1 MQFRLTNEKESI
13 MKTLV
18 QLANEIENALAP
30 LDTKWFD
37 DSVAWFEK
45 RKQEAY
51 AWRQSDEAKAMCRNS
66 WAYYKKLWALAGG
79 KGNYKMTTD
88 EYMKKCEKVI
98 RARNEKIAY
107 KIRNAG
113 DFDAEII
120 EGELS
125 YTNNGFD
132 GIYKL
137 KTSEGT
143 KSIFINTIYAGGY
156 NIQAL
161 HLRTLVKVK

>member
-1 MQFRLTNEKESI
+1 

-18 QLANEIENALAP
+18 ELANEIETALKP
-30 LDTKWFD
+30 LDDKWFD

-45 RKQEAY
+45 RKEETI
-51 AWRQSDEAKAMCRNS
+51 AWRLSEEGKAERKRCMF
-66 WAYYKKLWALAGG
+66 AYYKKMYALSGG
-79 KGNYKMTTD
+79 KGNYNMSTT

-98 RARNEKIAY
+98 RARNEKIAQ

-113 DFDAEII
+113 GFDTEVIS
-120 EGELS
+120 GEF
-125 YTNNGFD
+125 TKTFNGFD
-132 GIYKL
+132 GIFKL
-137 KTSEGT
+137 NTSEGQ

-161 HLRTLVKVK
+161 HLRTLVKIK

>member
-1 MQFRLTNEKESI
+1 

-18 QLANEIENALAP
+18 QLANEIETALAP
-30 LDTKWFD
+30 MDNKWFE

-45 RKQEAY
+45 RKEEAY
-51 AWRQSDEAKAMCRNS
+51 AWRKSDEAKALDRNS

-79 KGNYKMTTD
+79 KGNYQMSTTD
-88 EYMKKCEKVI
+88 YMKKCEKVI
-98 RARNEKIAY
+98 RARNEKIAH

-113 DFDAEII
+113 GYDTEVIS
-120 EGELS
+120 GELT

-132 GIYKL
+132 GLYKL
-137 KTSEGT
+137 KTSDGDKT
-143 KSIFINTIYAGGY
+143 IFINTIYAGGY

-161 HLRTLVKVK
+161 HMRTLVKVK

>member
-1 MQFRLTNEKESI
+1 

-18 QLANEIENALAP
+18 QLANEVEAALAS

-45 RKQEAY
+45 RKQEVSAFR
-51 AWRQSDEAKAMCRNS
+51 ASDEGKALRNNQ

-79 KGNYKMTTD
+79 KGNYGMTTD

-98 RARNEKIAY
+98 RERNFKIAN
-107 KIRNAG
+107 KIRTAG
-113 DFDAEII
+113 DGNTEVTS
-120 EGELS
+120 GELS
-125 YTNNGFD
+125 ITNNGFD
-132 GIYKL
+132 GVFKL
-137 KTSEGT
+137 NTSEGT
-143 KSIFINTIYAGGY
+143 KTIFINTIYAGGY

>member
-1 MQFRLTNEKESI
+1 
-13 MKTLV
+13 MKKLS
-18 QLANEIENALAP
+18 QLANEVETALAP

-45 RKQEAY
+45 RKQEVAEF
-51 AWRQSDEAKAMCRNS
+51 RSSEEGKAARKGCQ

-79 KGNYKMTTD
+79 KGNYNMNLD

-98 RARNEKIAY
+98 RERNFKIAS
-107 KIRNAG
+107 KILNAG
-113 DFDAEII
+113 GHDTEVTG
-120 EGELS
+120 GELS

-132 GIYKL
+132 GVFKL
-137 KTSEGT
+137 TTSEGPKT
-143 KSIFINTIYAGGY
+143 IFINTIYAGGY